1 MNFACDVAIYIGRFQ
16 PFLNTQLAQ
25 IRHALSLAPRC
36 LVVIAGARQARSPR
50 DPLGRQQRV
59 DLIEAALSQ
68 EERARVRVAALR
80 DDNDGGRWSQAVHAC
95 LHAAFP
101 DAAQGTAM
109 VVREPGCRVP
119 ALTWAM
125 EDSTS
130 PATSDTVG
138 KPVRERLYEAG
149 SGAWDLLQGADLL
162 APGTERLVQDWLSSD
177 AFARTADDW
186 ETLRKM
192 RAEWDGSPYTPIFVT
207 VDAVVRCAGR
217 VLLIRRGRA
226 PGQGLYALPGGFL
239 EAEEPVLESAIRE
252 LAEETGL
259 KVTRAALHRALKAV
273 KVFDDPWRSQRGRVL
288 THAHFFDLPDEAL
301 PAILA
306 GDDAAEAFWTE
317 ESQLAALE
325 EHFHDDHF
333 LILDH
338 FLRIIRS
345 DEPPPPGVQ

>member
-1 MNFACDVAIYIGRFQ
+1 MNSACDVAIYIGRFQ
-16 PFLNTQLAQ
+16 PFLNTHLAQ

-36 LVVIAGARQARSPR
+36 LVVVAGAHQARSPR
-50 DPLGRQQRV
+50 NPLSGQERLK
-59 DLIEAALSQ
+59 LIEAALTQ
-68 EERARVRVAALR
+68 EEMARVQLTTIR
-80 DDNDGGRWSQAVHAC
+80 DDNDGERWSQGIRARM
-95 LHAAFP
+95 LHAFP
-101 DAAQGTAM
+101 DAADVAAM
-109 VVREPGCRVP
+109 AVCEPGCHFP

-125 EDSTS
+125 EDSAS
-130 PATSDTVG
+130 PLATSDER
-138 KPVRERLYEAG
+138 PARERLYEAG
-149 SGAWDLLQGADLL
+149 ADAWALLQGSGLL
-162 APGTERLVQDWLSSD
+162 APGTERLMQDWLSSD
-177 AFARTADDW
+177 TFARTAHEW
-186 ETLRKM
+186 QALREM

-239 EAEEPVLESAIRE
+239 EAEEAVLESAIRE

-259 KVTRAALHRALKAV
+259 NVTRTALQRALKEV
-273 KVFDDPWRSQRGRVL
+273 RVFDDPWRSQRGRVL
-288 THAHFFDLPDEAL
+288 THAHFFDLPDDTL

-306 GDDAAEAFWTE
+306 GDDAAEAFWAE
-317 ESQLAALE
+317 ESRLAALE

-345 DEPPPPGVQ
+345 DDTSSPGVQ